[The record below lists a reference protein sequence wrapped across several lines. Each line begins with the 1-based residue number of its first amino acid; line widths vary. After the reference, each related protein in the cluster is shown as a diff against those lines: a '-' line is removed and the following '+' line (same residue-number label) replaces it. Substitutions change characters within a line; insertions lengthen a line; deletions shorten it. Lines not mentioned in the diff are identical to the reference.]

1 MIRLARNLVDT
12 TLVTTTF
19 ELGGKEYLDE
29 FDSFLRRDVVS
40 RQSDDVGIVVLTS
53 EASEWF
59 VPAECSAY
67 ALVVVAGH
75 SDTITCGADSYTH
88 IVGAVLYRCCHR
100 VREVGVVAAVGRWAA
115 VIGNLYAL
123 LCEPSDNSLFEC
135 KASVVRG
142 DAEMEMFHMSVVLC
156 SIV

>member
-19 ELGGKEYLDE
+19 ELGGKEDLDE
-29 FDSFLRRDVVS
+29 FDSFLRRDVVG

-75 SDTITCGADSYTH
+75 SDTITSRADSNTH
-88 IVGAVLYRCCHR
+88 IVGAVLYGSCHR
-100 VREVGVVAAVGRWAA
+100 VREVGVVAAVGRWTA
-115 VIGNLYAL
+115 VVGNLNAL
-123 LCEPSDNSLFEC
+123 LLKPSDNSLFEC
-135 KASVVRG
+135 KARVVRG
-142 DAEMEMFHMSVVLC
+142 DAEFKIFHYS
-156 SIV
+156 

>member
-19 ELGGKEYLDE
+19 ELGGKEYFDE

-40 RQSDDVGIVVLTS
+40 RQSDDIGIVVLTS

-75 SDTITCGADSYTH
+75 GDTIAGRADGDTH
-88 IVGAVLYRCCHR
+88 VVGTILHGCRHR
-100 VREVGVVAAVGRWAA
+100 VREIWIVAAVGRWTAI
-115 VIGNLYAL
+115 VSDLYAL
-123 LCEPSDNSLFEC
+123 LLEPSDNGLFEC
-135 KASVVRG
+135 KACMITSN
-142 DAEMEMFHMSVVLC
+142 AEFKIFHFIIVMSYEL
-156 SIV
+156 

>member
-40 RQSDDVGIVVLTS
+40 RQSDDIGIVVLTS

-75 SDTITCGADSYTH
+75 SDTITSRADSDTH
-88 IVGAVLYRCCHR
+88 VVGAVLYGSCHR
-100 VREVGVVAAVGRWAA
+100 VSEIWIVAAVSRRTAIVGDL
-115 VIGNLYAL
+115 NTL
-123 LCEPSDNSLFEC
+123 LLEPSDNSLFEC
-135 KASVVRG
+135 EACVIRG
-142 DAEMEMFHMSVVLC
+142 DAKFEIFHVSDEL
-156 SIV
+156 